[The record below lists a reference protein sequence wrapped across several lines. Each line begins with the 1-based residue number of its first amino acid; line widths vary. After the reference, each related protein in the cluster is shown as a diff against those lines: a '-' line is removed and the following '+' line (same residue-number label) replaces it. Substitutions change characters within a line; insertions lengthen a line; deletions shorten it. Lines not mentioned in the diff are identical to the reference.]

1 MMFTIQICFGYSL
14 FIKKERKKK
23 ALSVNKQ
30 ISLSLFPSS
39 FFSLFFTLFC
49 TITTICLGKNCTGS

>member
-1 MMFTIQICFGYSL
+1 MVFIIQIFGYSL
-14 FIKKERKKK
+14 FIKKEEKKK
-23 ALSVNKQ
+23 ASVNKQ
-30 ISLSLFPSS
+30 IWFLSITFFLP